1 MLQEFCDWLSETPV
15 SLTVQSVSWIIPTT
29 QSIHI
34 LSIAV
39 VMSCMV
45 MFDLRMMRLV
55 GRHHPIDVIGRRL
68 LPPVWWALIALA
80 LTGTVLIVGEPAR
93 ELTNVMFQLK
103 VVLIFVAIVITAV
116 MQNKMRLEPLYWEK
130 RRMAAVFLATVSLLV
145 WVGILSAGRWIGYVQ
160 HG

>member
-55 GRHHPIDVIGRRL
+55 GRHHAIDVIGRRL

-103 VVLIFVAIVITAV
+103 LVLIFVAIVITVV
-116 MQNKMRLEPLYWEK
+116 MQHKMRLEPLYWEK
-130 RRMAAVFLATVSLLV
+130 RRIAAVFLATVSLLV

>member
-1 MLQEFCDWLSETPV
+1 
-15 SLTVQSVSWIIPTT
+15 
-29 QSIHI
+29 
-34 LSIAV
+34 
-39 VMSCMV
+39 
-45 MFDLRMMRLV
+45 
-55 GRHHPIDVIGRRL
+55 VIGRRL